1 MLRTRCGGTDF
12 DAVAKFV
19 NDTKNRG
26 RWSGII
32 ILTDGYAPTM
42 SAVNGA
48 KVLWVVTPSGTM
60 DHVRPG
66 DLACKMNAGEGGKFK
81 AY

>member
-1 MLRTRCGGTDF
+1 
-12 DAVAKFV
+12 
-19 NDTKNRG
+19 
-26 RWSGII
+26 
-32 ILTDGYAPTM
+32 M

-66 DLACKMNAGEGGKFK
+66 DLACKMNADSGKFK